1 MRGKDVLTDVETGQV
16 GITPAYAGKR
26 DDTELQSGK

>member
-1 MRGKDVLTDVETGQV
+1 MRGKDVLTDVETGEV

-26 DDTELQSGK
+26 EQIPDRR

>member
-1 MRGKDVLTDVETGQV
+1 MRGKDVLTDVDTGEI

-26 DDTELQSGK
+26 KKQKGS

>member
-1 MRGKDVLTDVETGQV
+1 MRGKVYEDRKKVATG

-26 DDTELQSGK
+26 KKQKGT